1 MMDQGHDVGSTSARK
16 GMKKI
21 NVIGGGF
28 AGVEAAWQ
36 AARAGVQVRLFEMR
50 PVKQTPAHRTDK
62 LAEIVCSNSLKSDE
76 PGSAP
81 YLLKEELRRAG
92 SLVMEVAAA
101 TKVPA
106 GAALAV
112 DRHKF
117 AELITREIENNSNI
131 ELVREEAREIRE
143 DEITIIATGP
153 LSSDALTAEIMKI
166 TGSDQLY
173 FYDAIAPIV
182 AADSVDRSIAFLA
195 ARYGKGG
202 DDYLNCPF
210 NEEQYAI
217 FYDALINA
225 QSVPLQRFE
234 DTRWFEAC
242 LPIEELARR
251 GVDTPR
257 FGPMKPVGLVD
268 PRTGREPYAAVQLRQ
283 ENLMA
288 DAYSLVGFQNH
299 LRYGEQARVLR
310 LIPGM
315 ERAEFLQ
322 FGQIHRNTYICS
334 PRVLAATMQMRERPN
349 IFFAGQITGV
359 EGYVESVAMGWL
371 AGVNA
376 ARLAAGD
383 ELIEAPRLS
392 ATGALARY
400 VSRTET
406 KNFQPVNITFALLE
420 PLADDQRR
428 HVRRKRDRH
437 ELQVNLALKEW
448 DAWLQQNQNREPALQ
463 ASV

>member
-1 MMDQGHDVGSTSARK
+1 MNEVM
-16 GMKKI
+16 
-21 NVIGGGF
+21 VIGCGL

-36 AARAGVQVRLFEMR
+36 AARSGARVRLYEMR
-50 PVKQTPAHRTDK
+50 PVKQTPAHRTEK

-76 PGSAP
+76 PGTAP

-92 SLVMEVAAA
+92 SLVMEAAAA
-101 TKVPA
+101 TQVPA

-112 DRHKF
+112 DRQQF
-117 AELITREIENNSNI
+117 AEYVTNRIESEPNI
-131 ELVREEAREIRE
+131 VLVREEVTRIPADQIA
-143 DEITIIATGP
+143 IIATGP
-153 LSSDALTAEIMKI
+153 LSSDALTEEIMQL

-173 FYDAIAPIV
+173 FYDAIAPII
-182 AADSVDRSIAFLA
+182 AADSIDKTVAFRG

-210 NEEQYAI
+210 NEAQYAR
-217 FYDALINA
+217 FYQALIEA

-234 DTRWFEAC
+234 ETRWFEAC

-251 GVDTPR
+251 GIHTLR
-257 FGPMKPVGLVD
+257 FGPMKPVGLID
-268 PRTGREPYAAVQLRQ
+268 PRTSREAYAIVQLRQ

-310 LIPGM
+310 LVPGL
-315 ERAEFLQ
+315 EQAEFLQ
-322 FGQIHRNTYICS
+322 YGQIHRNTYICS
-334 PRVLAATMQMRERPN
+334 PRVLSATMQMRESPS

-376 ARLAAGD
+376 ARLTKGQP
-383 ELIEAPRLS
+383 LVKAPLGS

-400 VSRTET
+400 VSSTET

-420 PLADDQRR
+420 PLAAQQRKS
-428 HVRRKRDRH
+428 VKRKRDRH
-437 ELQVNLALKEW
+437 QLQVELALKEW
-448 DAWLQQNQNREPALQ
+448 DAWLHEIEDQIAAVQTVAR
-463 ASV
+463 

>member
-1 MMDQGHDVGSTSARK
+1 
-16 GMKKI
+16 MKKI

-36 AARAGVQVRLFEMR
+36 AARAGAQVRLFEMR

-92 SLVMEVAAA
+92 SLVMEAAAA

-117 AELITREIENNSNI
+117 AELITQKIESNPNI
-131 ELVREEAREIRE
+131 ELVREEATEIRE

-210 NEEQYAI
+210 NEAQYAI

-315 ERAEFLQ
+315 EQAEFLQ

-349 IFFAGQITGV
+349 VFFAGQITGV

-376 ARLAAGD
+376 ARLASGVD
-383 ELIEAPRLS
+383 LIRAPRLS
-392 ATGALARY
+392 AVGALARY
-400 VSRTET
+400 VSRAET

-428 HVRRKRDRH
+428 RVRRKRDRH

-448 DAWLQQNQNREPALQ
+448 DAWLQQNQNREPALH
-463 ASV
+463 ASA

>member
-1 MMDQGHDVGSTSARK
+1 
-16 GMKKI
+16 MKTV
-21 NVIGGGF
+21 NVIGGGL

-36 AARAGVQVRLFEMR
+36 AARVGAKVRLFEMR
-50 PVKQTPAHRTDK
+50 PVTKTPAHRTDK

-76 PGSAP
+76 IGSAP

-92 SLVMEVAAA
+92 SLVMECASA
-101 TKVPA
+101 TRVPA

-112 DRHKF
+112 DREKF
-117 AELITREIENNSNI
+117 AELITERIENNPEI
-131 ELVREEAREIRE
+131 ELVREEVKNIPNNEIA
-143 DEITIIATGP
+143 IVATGP
-153 LSSDALTAEIMKI
+153 LSSDALTAEIMKL

-173 FYDAIAPIV
+173 FYDAIAPII
-182 AADSVDRSIAFLA
+182 AADSINRSIAFPA

-210 NEEQYAI
+210 DEEQYAT
-217 FYDALINA
+217 FYTALVEA
-225 QSVPLQRFE
+225 KSVPLQRFE
-234 DTRWFEAC
+234 QTRWFESC
-242 LPIEELARR
+242 LPIEEIARR
-251 GVDTPR
+251 GVDTLR

-268 PRTGREPYAAVQLRQ
+268 PHTGREPYAAVQLRQ

-315 ERAEFLQ
+315 EQAEFLQ

-334 PRVLAATMQMRERPN
+334 PRVLSETMQMREYSQV
-349 IFFAGQITGV
+349 FFAGQITGV

-371 AGVNA
+371 AGQNA
-376 ARLAAGD
+376 ARLALG
-383 ELIEAPRLS
+383 ITPISAPRLS
-392 ATGALARY
+392 AMGALARY
-400 VSRTET
+400 VSTAQT

-420 PLADDQRR
+420 PLPEQDCKR
-428 HVRRKRDRH
+428 VRRKRDRH
-437 ELQVNLALKEW
+437 NLQVELALKEW
-448 DAWLQQNQNREPALQ
+448 DNWLQEIYDERAALQ
-463 ASV
+463 ANA

>member
-1 MMDQGHDVGSTSARK
+1 
-16 GMKKI
+16 MKKI

-36 AARAGVQVRLFEMR
+36 AARAGAQVRLFEMR

-92 SLVMEVAAA
+92 SVVMEAATA

-117 AELITREIENNSNI
+117 AELITQKIESDPNI
-131 ELVREEAREIRE
+131 ELVREEATEIRE

-153 LSSDALTAEIMKI
+153 LSSDALTTEIMKI

-217 FYDALINA
+217 FYEALINA
-225 QSVPLQRFE
+225 ESVPLQRFE

-334 PRVLAATMQMRERPN
+334 PRVLAATMQMRERSN

-376 ARLAAGD
+376 ARLAAD
-383 ELIEAPRLS
+383 EHLVQAPRLS
-392 ATGALARY
+392 AMGALARY
-400 VSRTET
+400 VSRAET

-420 PLADDQRR
+420 PLPEEQRR
-428 HVRRKRDRH
+428 RVKRKRDRH

-448 DAWLQQNQNREPALQ
+448 DAWLQQNQTGVPAR
-463 ASV
+463 AARVGW

>member
-1 MMDQGHDVGSTSARK
+1 MYKV
-16 GMKKI
+16 

-36 AARAGVQVRLFEMR
+36 AALAGAQVRLFEMR
-50 PVKQTPAHRTDK
+50 PVKETPAHRTDK

-76 PGSAP
+76 VGSAP

-92 SLVMEVAAA
+92 SLVMEVAEA
-101 TKVPA
+101 TRVPA

-117 AELITREIENNSNI
+117 AELITERIESNPNI
-131 ELVREEAREIRE
+131 EVVREEVTKIDGNEIS
-143 DEITIIATGP
+143 IIATGP
-153 LSSDALTAEIMKI
+153 LSSDALTAEIMKL

-182 AADSVDRSIAFLA
+182 SADSVDRSIAFAA
-195 ARYGKGG
+195 ARYDKGG

-210 NEEQYAI
+210 DEEQYAC
-217 FYDALINA
+217 FYKALVEA
-225 QSVPLQRFE
+225 KSVPLQRFE
-234 DTRWFEAC
+234 ETRWFESC

-251 GVDTPR
+251 GVDTLR

-268 PRTGREPYAAVQLRQ
+268 PRTGRQPYAAVQLRQ

-315 ERAEFLQ
+315 ENAEFLQ

-334 PRVLAATMQMRERPN
+334 PRILSATMQMREHPN

-371 AGVNA
+371 AGHNS
-376 ARLAAGD
+376 ARLAMGR
-383 ELIEAPRLS
+383 ELIEAPHLS
-392 ATGALARY
+392 ATGALSRY
-400 VSRTET
+400 VANAQT

-420 PLADDQRR
+420 PLSEHDRR
-428 HVRRKRDRH
+428 RIRRKRDRH
-437 ELQVNLALKEW
+437 QLQVELALKEW
-448 DAWLQQNQNREPALQ
+448 DTWLQQTHEIHRGSSVRQVAQ
-463 ASV
+463 A